1 MNPDKILIKA
11 KNLVVAEDLHK
22 SYRNAMGGAERK
34 VLIGLDLAIKAKEKI
49 ALMGPSGSGKTTLL
63 NLIGTLDIP
72 DSGVIRFEGR
82 SLSDWDTDQV
92 LSFRNQTA
100 GFVFQF
106 HHLLPQCTLLENVLL
121 PTIPNKG
128 DRSAANHR
136 AGELLQFMGIWD
148 QRHNKPAELSGGE
161 CQRAAVARALI
172 NQPKILLAD
181 EPTGSLDE
189 ENASLLMDLLMG
201 INEEMGVSLVV
212 ATHSPAIARRMDT
225 VYRIAGGKLVRVTD
239 LE

>member
-1 MNPDKILIKA
+1 MNPDNILIKA
-11 KNLVVAEDLHK
+11 ENLHK
-22 SYRNAMGGAERK
+22 TYRNALGGAERQ
-34 VLIGLDLAIKAKEKI
+34 VLISLDLALGKKEKI
-49 ALMGPSGSGKTTLL
+49 AIMGPSGSGKTTLL
-63 NLIGTLDIP
+63 NLIGTLDTP

-82 SLSDWDTDQV
+82 PLSDMDKNQV
-92 LSFRNQTA
+92 LAFRNQTA

-121 PTIPNKG
+121 PTLPMKG
-128 DRSAANHR
+128 DRSAASRR
-136 AGELLQFMGIWD
+136 AGELLQFMGIWE

-189 ENASLLMDLLMG
+189 ENAALLMDLLMG

-212 ATHSPAIARRMDT
+212 ATHSPAIARRMDKT
-225 VYRIAGGKLVRVTD
+225 YRIAEGKLVTASTD
-239 LE
+239 